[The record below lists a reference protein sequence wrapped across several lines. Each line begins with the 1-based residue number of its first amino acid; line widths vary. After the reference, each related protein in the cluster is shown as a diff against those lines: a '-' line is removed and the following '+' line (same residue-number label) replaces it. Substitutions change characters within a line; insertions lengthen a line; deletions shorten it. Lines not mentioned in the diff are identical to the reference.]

1 MARPKPPLSVP
12 VLWYTLEV
20 ERQFEEVGIVSGL
33 EALQSVQFVTLDGRR
48 LAVMDG
54 GDWDALVEWLENIED
69 VYAARQAYQLLKEAG
84 GDRDK
89 AGWLRWDE
97 IEGELD

>member
-1 MARPKPPLSVP
+1 M
-12 VLWYTLEV
+12 
-20 ERQFEEVGIVSGL
+20 SGL
-33 EALQSVQFVTLDGRR
+33 EALQSVQFVTWEGRR
-48 LAVMDG
+48 LAVIDG

-69 VYAARQAYQLLKEAG
+69 VQAARQAYQVLKEAG

-97 IEGELD
+97 VESCSSMSCAAFALTAGESSMQSTKRTQ